1 MAKFKLRIN
10 PKAAASVTQQVA
22 DQIRGALESGAF
34 EPGELLPSEMAIAA
48 QLGMSRG
55 VGKKAYGKLAGLG
68 LFTSG
73 PRGRVAAGPRGGKAA
88 AGQGAGAGRG
98 GAAGPGKAAGEAAK
112 KAAKKAARK
121 SGR

>member
-88 AGQGAGAGRG
+88 
-98 GAAGPGKAAGEAAK
+98 K
-112 KAAKKAARK
+112 KAAKRSGAKAAR
-121 SGR
+121 